1 MKRTRDRHYLP
12 SVPDQ
17 YWEHQAP
24 ESGLLIMS
32 IRLPEHSV
40 LYFLVVTFVLV
51 LGIVLVFFQ
60 SAAAH
65 PGLVQDNAG
74 ELQAGYLYHVSVVT
88 HQMSTVF
95 LRLFVSN
102 AGVALFILL
111 VPLYWV
117 WVWWL
122 NPALLRTVIRIMKA
136 TVLLLVLALGYN
148 SFSYAYVTS
157 STFPLPVF
165 LAMYFP
171 HGWLEM
177 LAFILAGTF
186 SLVCIDV
193 LHEYLSAYSNEVV
206 PHPGETVFFIFGRV
220 WRVFLGIAFIL
231 AIAVAIECWITPHL
245 VTSVWEQ
252 VLA

>member
-1 MKRTRDRHYLP
+1 MNVKLP
-12 SVPDQ
+12 
-17 YWEHQAP
+17 
-24 ESGLLIMS
+24 G
-32 IRLPEHSV
+32 HSV
-40 LYFLVVTFVLV
+40 MYFLTVAFVLV

-60 SAAAH
+60 SAATH
-65 PGLVQDNAG
+65 PGLVRDNAG
-74 ELQAGYLYHVSVVT
+74 ELSADYLYHVSVVT
-88 HQMSTVF
+88 PHMSTVF
-95 LRLFVSN
+95 LKLFVSN

-122 NPALLRTVIRIMKA
+122 NPTLLRTVIRLMQG

-186 SLVCIDV
+186 SLVCIDA
-193 LHEYLSAYSNEVV
+193 LHEYLPAHRNESA
-206 PHPGETVFFIFGRV
+206 PHAGEIVCFIIGRV
-220 WRVFLGIAFIL
+220 WRVFLGIAFLL